1 MRSQAHTIHFIKRPG
16 GGRRSYSIIKRVIA
30 PSGAKE
36 HSTLKNERLDA
47 INAQMIAGVLGSA
60 AADLAVSNLCEELNA
75 ESKKRERGVWVASED
90 NLRLLK
96 EYFEKEYARRRSDK
110 ESAMRRLRRAI
121 EQLGP
126 HSLLGDANTLQRV
139 VDERFGYSSTV
150 QRKYVAAIN
159 QMRKWFGVRDRLAL
173 DREVPPEFRYVTEKE
188 FDRILKRVDDP
199 VAAALFEFLFSTGMR
214 IGEAFAFPP
223 NHLSA
228 QRVLVRRQMLR
239 GGKIAQTKNRKER
252 STILM
257 GRGVEAAKL
266 WMKQDMGALRDVV
279 FNRVLKRAARQ
290 VFPGDDSKHISV
302 HDLRHSFAVH
312 LVSECDVT
320 VDWVAKLLGD
330 SVTVAERYYLRFKAS
345 DENLD
350 RILKKTL

>member
-1 MRSQAHTIHFIKRPG
+1 MRSQAHTIHFVKRPG
-16 GGRRSYSIIKRVIA
+16 NGRRSFSIIKRVIA
-30 PSGAKE
+30 PSGTKE
-36 HSTLKNERLDA
+36 NSTLKHERLDA
-47 INAQMIAGVLGSA
+47 INAQMIAGVLSSS
-60 AADLAVSNLCEELNA
+60 AADLAVINLCEELNA
-75 ESKKRERGVWVASED
+75 DAKKRERGVWVASED

-110 ESAMRRLRRAI
+110 ASAMARLKRAI

-126 HSLLGDANTLQRV
+126 HSLLGDANALQRV

-150 QRKYVAAIN
+150 QRKYVAALN
-159 QMRKWFGVRDRLAL
+159 QMRKWFGVRERLAL
-173 DREVPPEFRYVTEKE
+173 DREMPPEFRYVTERE
-188 FDRILKRVDDP
+188 FDRILKRVNDP
-199 VAAALFEFLFSTGMR
+199 VAAALFELLFSTGMR
-214 IGEAFAFPP
+214 VGEAFAFPP
-223 NHLSA
+223 NHISS
-228 QRVLVRRQMLR
+228 QRVLIRRQMLR

-266 WMKQDMGALRDVV
+266 WVKQDLSVLRDVV
-279 FNRVLKRAARQ
+279 YNRILKKAAREA
-290 VFPGDDSKHISV
+290 FPGDTSKHLSV

-350 RILKKTL
+350 RIIKKTL

>member
-1 MRSQAHTIHFIKRPG
+1 MRSQSHTVHFVKRPG
-16 GGRRSYSIIKRVIA
+16 NGRRSFSIIRRIIT

-36 HSTLKNERLDA
+36 HTTLKHERLTA
-47 INAQMIAGVLGSA
+47 LNAQLVAGVLTRS
-60 AADLAVSNLCEELNA
+60 AADLAVDSLCEELNA
-75 ESKKRERGVWVASED
+75 EAKKRERGVWVASED
-90 NLRLLK
+90 NLRLLR
-96 EYFEKEYARRRSDK
+96 EYFDKEYARRRSDK
-110 ESAMRRLRRAI
+110 AAALARLKRAI

-150 QRKYVAAIN
+150 QRKYVAALN
-159 QMRKWFGVRDRLAL
+159 QMRKWFGVRERLAL

-188 FDRILKRVDDP
+188 FDCILKRVDDP

-223 NHLSA
+223 NHISS

-266 WMKQDMGALRDVV
+266 WVKQDLSALRDVV
-279 FNRVLKRAARQ
+279 YNRALKKAAMQ
-290 VFPGDDSKHISV
+290 AFPGDTSKHISV
-302 HDLRHSFAVH
+302 HDMRHSFAVH
-312 LVSECDVT
+312 LVSECEVT

>member
-1 MRSQAHTIHFIKRPG
+1 MRSQSHTVHFVKRPG
-16 GGRRSYSIIKRVIA
+16 NGRRSFSIIRRIIA

-36 HSTLKNERLDA
+36 HVALKHERLTA
-47 INAQMIAGVLGSA
+47 INAQLVAGVLTRS
-60 AADLAVSNLCEELNA
+60 AADLAVDTLCEELNT

-90 NLRLLK
+90 NLRLLR
-96 EYFEKEYARRRSDK
+96 EYFDKEYARRRSDK
-110 ESAMRRLRRAI
+110 AAALARLMRAI

-150 QRKYVAAIN
+150 QRKYVAALN
-159 QMRKWFGVRDRLAL
+159 QMRKWFGVRERLAL
-173 DREVPPEFRYVTEKE
+173 DREVPPEFRYVTERE

-199 VAAALFEFLFSTGMR
+199 AAAALFELLFSTGMR
-214 IGEAFAFPP
+214 VGEAFAFPP
-223 NHLSA
+223 NHISA

-257 GRGVEAAKL
+257 GRGVEAAKVWL
-266 WMKQDMGALRDVV
+266 KQDHASLRDSVY
-279 FNRVLKRAARQ
+279 NRILKKAAREA
-290 VFPGDDSKHISV
+290 FPGDSSKHLSV

-312 LVSECDVT
+312 LVAECDVT